1 MTEPQELVMYVN
13 GRLLPQSQGMA
24 ALQQGDMQA
33 AGGFYDAERTFNG
46 RVFELRLHLERLY
59 RGLEFSQFDPGLS
72 LDEMES
78 LTLEVLEANRPL
90 LASGD
95 EFTVTQVVSLGQP
108 PSPGE
113 DPSVNVA
120 IYCQPLD
127 FTSFA
132 GNYVRGVRLV
142 TPVTYGVPGPQS
154 GGKEGGLQALQLM
167 TGQDGRITE
176 CRGANF
182 MFVRDGRIKLPDRR
196 NVLPGV
202 SMHTVLE
209 LTESLGLAVDEDDYS
224 TYDVYMADEAFISS
238 TRYCMLPVATLN
250 GYRLGNEMPGP
261 VTLRLLGAWR
271 NMVGMDFVRQALEH
285 LPLANEGTA
294 SD

>member
-1 MTEPQELVMYVN
+1 MTEPKELVMYVN
-13 GRLLPQSQGMA
+13 GRFLPYSRGMA

-59 RGLEFSQFDPGLS
+59 RGLEFSQIDPGLS

-95 EFTVTQVVSLGQP
+95 EFTVTQMVSLGQP

-113 DPSVNVA
+113 NPSVNVV

-142 TPVTYGVPGPQS
+142 TPVTHGVPGPQS

-202 SMHTVLE
+202 SMHMVLE

-250 GYRLGNEMPGP
+250 GYRLGNELPGP

-294 SD
+294 SG